1 MTNIFDKIGNYIN
14 EAVVTA
20 SNASIY
26 SQLRSWSAVDTPI
39 GRQTQGGPVGKPKKG
54 LEQQAT
60 YNLFKRNADF
70 DKVDWLERSHLATR
84 IKDIII
90 SDGFCELG
98 NKNSITVKY
107 TDDDNEEKAKI
118 FNEDIQKMLKR
129 TKFLDILEECIS
141 NEGMNYSEIF
151 LTTKFEL
158 GRGLVKVDDD
168 LEIREHIALYKNTEF
183 VGALEFQLEGK
194 KNAIGKKFIS
204 PEFISHF
211 MLNYHKIPVKLA
223 KSFVTQYK
231 LPEKIR
237 IAKPLLIDVV
247 ELILQYDILE
257 KLATAIELNQATQ
270 PIFMGIGVSPD
281 QDMGE
286 ISRNL
291 QEWSNVLNKNK
302 NNVINCLESLDIS
315 QLMQYMQQIEL
326 VPYSQDEG
334 TNTMRQIQVNYK
346 DTNLTDKI
354 NNLRKIIA
362 QAVGIPE
369 SYLATM
375 TYQGAKDT
383 KEDAL
388 HTNPSY
394 SRMLFKI
401 QQLIAKGIKDVIY
414 KHLKFK
420 YSNAQGVCTR
430 NIDKDC
436 IDVLFDSATNLNS
449 RLENE
454 NMILNAQ
461 AMSDLLGMVD
471 GVATSQNIHVKIKT
485 ENFMELWKKEFAK
498 VPAVRDIF
506 EEMTEEEIEE
516 QQRMMY
522 GNVDDGEYEDIEDNP
537 PMGANVPVPVPD
549 AEENPLKRNRG
560 AGGDVEEIGSGS
572 QTSRISNI
580 LR

>member
-1 MTNIFDKIGNYIN
+1 MNIFDKIGNYIN
-14 EAVVTA
+14 EAVISA

-26 SQLRSWSAVDTPI
+26 KQLGSWTAVD
-39 GRQTQGGPVGKPKKG
+39 RQINNGTQGGPIGRPKKG
-54 LEQQAT
+54 LEQQAS
-60 YNLFKRNADF
+60 YNLFKRNSDF
-70 DKVDWLERSHLATR
+70 DKIDWLEKSHLANT

-98 NKNSITVKY
+98 TKGSITVKY
-107 TDDDNEEKAKI
+107 SDEEHPEKAEM
-118 FNEDIQKMLKR
+118 FNIDIEKMLKK

-141 NEGMNYSEIF
+141 NEGMSYSEIF

-158 GRGLVKVDDD
+158 GKGLIKVDDD
-168 LEIREHIALYKNTEF
+168 LDIRNHIALYRNTDF
-183 VGALEFQLEGK
+183 VGALEFQIDG
-194 KNAIGKKFIS
+194 KNAKGKKFIN

-211 MLNYHKIPVKLA
+211 MLNYKKIPVKLA
-223 KSFVTQYK
+223 KNFVEQYK

-237 IAKPLLIDVV
+237 VAKPILIDVV

-257 KLATAIELNQATQ
+257 KLATAIEINQATQ

-302 NNVINCLESLDIS
+302 NNVLNSLESLDVQ
-315 QLMQYMQQIEL
+315 QLLSYMQQIEL

-334 TNTMRQIQVNYK
+334 TNMMRQIQVNYK

-388 HTNPSY
+388 HTNPRY

-401 QQLIAKGIKDVIY
+401 QQLIAKGIRDVIY

-420 YSNAQGVCTR
+420 YSNEQGICTR
-430 NIDKDC
+430 SIDKDC
-436 IDVLFDSATNLNS
+436 IEVLFDSATNLNS

-485 ENFMELWKKEFAK
+485 DNFLKLWKKEFCK
-498 VPAVRDIF
+498 VPDVRDIF
-506 EEMTEEEIEE
+506 EEMTEEEI
-516 QQRMMY
+516 QQQQEMMY
-522 GNVDDGEYEDIEDNP
+522 GNVDEYEDVDDNP
-537 PMGANVPVPVPD
+537 PPNANIPIPD
-549 AEENPLKRNRG
+549 NEENPLKRNRDEEG
-560 AGGDVEEIGSGS
+560 NVEEIGNGS

>member
-14 EAVVTA
+14 EAVINA

-26 SQLRSWSAVDTPI
+26 KQLGSWTAVDRPLT
-39 GRQTQGGPVGKPKKG
+39 GQTQGGPVGKPKKG
-54 LEQQAT
+54 LEQQAA

-70 DKVDWLERSHLATR
+70 DRIDALETSHLAST

-107 TDDDNEEKAKI
+107 TDDDNPEKTKM
-118 FNEDIQKMLKR
+118 FNESIQKMLKR
-129 TKFLDILEECIS
+129 TNFLNILEECIA
-141 NEGMNYSEIF
+141 NEGMSYSEIF
-151 LTTKFEL
+151 LSTKFEI
-158 GRGLVKVDDD
+158 GRGLVEVNDD
-168 LEIREHIALYKNTEF
+168 LEIRNLIALYKNTEF
-183 VGALEFQLEGK
+183 TGALEFQLDGK
-194 KNAIGKKFIS
+194 KNAIGKKFIN

-223 KSFVTQYK
+223 KTFVKQYK

-237 IAKPLLIDVV
+237 IAKPILIDVV

-302 NNVINCLESLDIS
+302 NNVINSLESLDIS
-315 QLMQYMQQIEL
+315 QLLSYMQQIEL
-326 VPYSQDEG
+326 VPFSQDEG
-334 TNTMRQIQVNYK
+334 TNMMRQIQVNYK

-388 HTNPSY
+388 HTNPRY

-401 QQLIAKGIKDVIY
+401 QQLIAKGIRDVIY
-414 KHLKFK
+414 KHLKFQ
-420 YSNAQGVCTR
+420 YSNEQGVCTR
-430 NIDKDC
+430 KIDRDC

-454 NMILNAQ
+454 NMILNAE
-461 AMSDLLGMVD
+461 AMSNLLGMVD
-471 GVATSQNIHVKIKT
+471 GVATSQNIHVKVIT
-485 ENFMELWKKEFAK
+485 DQFLELWKKEFAK

-506 EEMTEEEIEE
+506 EPMTEEEI
-516 QQRMMY
+516 QQQQEMMY
-522 GNVDDGEYEDIEDNP
+522 GNADEYEDLDDNP
-537 PMGANVPVPVPD
+537 PPGANVPLPPQ
-549 AEENPLKRNRG
+549 EEGNPLKRNRQ
-560 AGGDVEEIGSGS
+560 AEDADVESIGNGS

-580 LR
+580 LH

>member
-1 MTNIFDKIGNYIN
+1 MNIFDKIGNYIN
-14 EAVVTA
+14 EAVISA

-26 SQLRSWSAVDTPI
+26 KQLGSWTAVDKPI
-39 GRQTQGGPVGKPKKG
+39 GNGVQGGPLGRPKKS
-54 LEQQAT
+54 LEQQAS

-70 DKVDWLERSHLATR
+70 DRIDWLEKSHLANT

-107 TDDDNEEKAKI
+107 SDDSNPKKTEM
-118 FNEDIQKMLKR
+118 FNEDIAKMLKK
-129 TKFLDILEECIS
+129 TKFLDILEECVA
-141 NEGMNYSEIF
+141 NEGMSYSEIF

-158 GRGLVKVDDD
+158 GKGLVKVDDD
-168 LEIREHIALYKNTEF
+168 LDIRNHVALYRNTDF
-183 VGALEFQLEGK
+183 VGALEFQIDG
-194 KNAIGKKFIS
+194 KNAKGKKFIN

-211 MLNYHKIPVKLA
+211 MLNYKKIPVKLA
-223 KSFVTQYK
+223 KNFVEQYK

-237 IAKPLLIDVV
+237 VAKPLLVDVV

-281 QDMGE
+281 QDIGE

-302 NNVINCLESLDIS
+302 NNVINSLESLDVGL
-315 QLMQYMQQIEL
+315 LMSYMQQIEL
-326 VPYSQDEG
+326 VPFSQDEG
-334 TNTMRQIQVNYK
+334 TNMMRQIQVNYK

-362 QAVGIPE
+362 QAVGVPE

-388 HTNPSY
+388 HTNPRY

-401 QQLIAKGIKDVIY
+401 QQLIAKGIRDVIY

-420 YSNAQGVCTR
+420 YSNEQGVCTR

-436 IDVLFDSATNLNS
+436 IEVLFDSATNLNS

-461 AMSDLLGMVD
+461 AMSDLLGMID
-471 GVATSQNIHVKIKT
+471 GVATSQNIHVKVKT
-485 ENFMELWKKEFAK
+485 ENFMDLWKKEFSK

-506 EEMTEEEIEE
+506 EEMTEEEIE
-516 QQRMMY
+516 QQQAMMY
-522 GNVDDGEYEDIEDNP
+522 GNVDDYEDMDDNP
-537 PMGANVPVPVPD
+537 PPGIDVPVPD
-549 AEENPLKRNRG
+549 SEENPLKRNRG
-560 AGGDVEEIGSGS
+560 DEGELEEIGNGS

>member
-1 MTNIFDKIGNYIN
+1 
-14 EAVVTA
+14 
-20 SNASIY
+20 
-26 SQLRSWSAVDTPI
+26 
-39 GRQTQGGPVGKPKKG
+39 
-54 LEQQAT
+54 
-60 YNLFKRNADF
+60 
-70 DKVDWLERSHLATR
+70 
-84 IKDIII
+84 
-90 SDGFCELG
+90 
-98 NKNSITVKY
+98 
-107 TDDDNEEKAKI
+107 
-118 FNEDIQKMLKR
+118 
-129 TKFLDILEECIS
+129 
-141 NEGMNYSEIF
+141 
-151 LTTKFEL
+151 
-158 GRGLVKVDDD
+158 
-168 LEIREHIALYKNTEF
+168 
-183 VGALEFQLEGK
+183 
-194 KNAIGKKFIS
+194 
-204 PEFISHF
+204 
-211 MLNYHKIPVKLA
+211 MLNYKKIPVKLA
-223 KSFVTQYK
+223 KNFVEQYK

-237 IAKPLLIDVV
+237 VAKPILIDVV

-257 KLATAIELNQATQ
+257 KLATAIEINQATQ

-302 NNVINCLESLDIS
+302 NNVLNSLESLDVQ
-315 QLMQYMQQIEL
+315 QLLSYMQQIEL

-334 TNTMRQIQVNYK
+334 TNMMRQIQVNYK

-388 HTNPSY
+388 HTNPRY

-401 QQLIAKGIKDVIY
+401 QQLIAKGIRDVIY

-420 YSNAQGVCTR
+420 YSNEQGICTR
-430 NIDKDC
+430 SIDKDC
-436 IDVLFDSATNLNS
+436 IEVLFDSATNLNS

-485 ENFMELWKKEFAK
+485 DNFLKLWKKEFCK
-498 VPAVRDIF
+498 VPDVRDIF
-506 EEMTEEEIEE
+506 EEMTEEEI
-516 QQRMMY
+516 QQQQEMMY
-522 GNVDDGEYEDIEDNP
+522 GNVDEYEDVDDNP
-537 PMGANVPVPVPD
+537 PPNANIPIPD
-549 AEENPLKRNRG
+549 NEENPLKRNRDEEG
-560 AGGDVEEIGSGS
+560 NVEEIGNGS

>member
-1 MTNIFDKIGNYIN
+1 MNIFDKIGNYIN
-14 EAVVTA
+14 EAVVNA

-26 SQLRSWSAVDTPI
+26 RQLGSWRAVDTPVSN
-39 GRQTQGGPVGKPKKG
+39 GVQGGPIGQPKKG

-60 YNLFKRNADF
+60 YNLFKRNANF
-70 DKVDWLERSHLATR
+70 DKIDWLESSHLANS

-107 TDDDNEEKAKI
+107 TDDEHPEKAEL
-118 FNEDIQKMLKR
+118 FNDSIQKMLKR
-129 TKFLDILEECIS
+129 TNFLDILEECIA
-141 NEGMNYSEIF
+141 NEGMSYSEIF

-158 GRGLVKVDDD
+158 GKGLVQVDDD
-168 LEIREHIALYKNTEF
+168 LDIREHIALYKNTDF
-183 VGALEFQLEGK
+183 VGALEFQIDK
-194 KNAIGKKFIS
+194 KNKNAVGKKFIT

-211 MLNYHKIPVKLA
+211 MLNYKKVPIKLA
-223 KSFVTQYK
+223 KSFVKTYK

-237 IAKPLLIDVV
+237 VAKPLLIDVV

-281 QDMGE
+281 QDLGE
-286 ISRNL
+286 TSRNL

-302 NNVINCLESLDIS
+302 NNVINSLETLDIS
-315 QLMQYMQQIEL
+315 LLLQYMQQIEL

-388 HTNPSY
+388 HTNPRY
-394 SRMLFKI
+394 SRILFKI

-420 YSNAQGVCTR
+420 FSNEQGICSR
-430 NIDKDC
+430 NIDKEC
-436 IDVLFDSATNLNS
+436 IEVLFDSATNLNS

-454 NMILNAQ
+454 NMILNAE
-461 AMSDLLGMVD
+461 AMSNLLGMVD
-471 GVATSQNIHVKIKT
+471 GVATSQNIHVKVKT
-485 ENFMELWKKEFAK
+485 PQFLSLWKKEFSK
-498 VPAVRDIF
+498 VPEVRDIF
-506 EEMTEEEIEE
+506 EEMTEEEIA
-516 QQRMMY
+516 QQQQMMY
-522 GNVDDGEYEDIEDNP
+522 GDIDDYEDVDDNP
-537 PMGANVPVPVPD
+537 PPGANVPVPQT
-549 AEENPLKRNRG
+549 EENPLKRDSRG
-560 AGGDVEEIGSGS
+560 DEDLEDIGNGS